1 MQNNSVKNTKCS
13 LYCNCTFIFLQ
24 IAIASKLQGELI
36 RQGLDPFASKVVMDT
51 VPYTSY
57 IRDVHHYNGINKA
70 LKSLVTTSSKWHFR
84 LICLAVSLFDTQWVE
99 IILGSEFLFLFT
111 FIFRIIFLSFLGKF
125 ELFWRWIYCSLDPTT
140 NSETTNPEFSWIY
153 QYFWQ
158 KKNIIAYKQT
168 KLVLF
173 KKIIKIGIRSFGIG
187 CWIRWTK

>member
-1 MQNNSVKNTKCS
+1 MQNNCVKNTKCS

-99 IILGSEFLFLFT
+99 IILKTVEFIAGKKIQQPKFFLFVFPME
-111 FIFRIIFLSFLGKF
+111 I
-125 ELFWRWIYCSLDPTT
+125 SL
-140 NSETTNPEFSWIY
+140 
-153 QYFWQ
+153 
-158 KKNIIAYKQT
+158 QT
-168 KLVLF
+168 SV
-173 KKIIKIGIRSFGIG
+173 
-187 CWIRWTK
+187 CMH

>member
-1 MQNNSVKNTKCS
+1 MQNNCVKNAKCS

-99 IILGSEFLFLFT
+99 IILGVEFLFFFPSSLSGYFSYLFYAGLNYVEDEYIAHQIQQPIPKLQILN
-111 FIFRIIFLSFLGKF
+111 FPVSIFLVK
-125 ELFWRWIYCSLDPTT
+125 TT
-140 NSETTNPEFSWIY
+140 
-153 QYFWQ
+153 
-158 KKNIIAYKQT
+158 IAYKQIT
-168 KLVLF
+168 CC
-173 KKIIKIGIRSFGIG
+173 R
-187 CWIRWTK
+187 

>member
-1 MQNNSVKNTKCS
+1 MQNNCVKKAKCS

-99 IILGSEFLFLFT
+99 IILGGEFLFLCI
-111 FIFRIIFLSFLGKF
+111 FIFMIFSY
-125 ELFWRWIYCSLDPTT
+125 LFYSGLNYVED
-140 NSETTNPEFSWIY
+140 EY
-153 QYFWQ
+153 
-158 KKNIIAYKQT
+158 IACQ
-168 KLVLF
+168 
-173 KKIIKIGIRSFGIG
+173 I
-187 CWIRWTK
+187 

>member
-99 IILGSEFLFLFT
+99 IILGGEFLFLFT
-111 FIFRIIFLSFLGKF
+111 FIFRIFSYLFYSSLNYF
-125 ELFWRWIYCSLDPTT
+125 EDEYIAHQIQQTIPKLQILNF
-140 NSETTNPEFSWIY
+140 PEFINI
-153 QYFWQ
+153 FGE
-158 KKNIIAYKQT
+158 KNQLHIN
-168 KLVLF
+168 
-173 KKIIKIGIRSFGIG
+173 R
-187 CWIRWTK
+187 

>member
-1 MQNNSVKNTKCS
+1 MQNNCVKNAKCS

-99 IILGSEFLFLFT
+99 IILGVEFLFFFHLHCQD
-111 FIFRIIFLSFLGKF
+111 IFLICFMQV
-125 ELFWRWIYCSLDPTT
+125 WIMLKMNILLIRSNNQFRNYK
-140 NSETTNPEFSWIY
+140 SWIFLY
-153 QYFWQ
+153 QYFWW
-158 KKNIIAYKQT
+158 KQQLHT
-168 KLVLF
+168 N
-173 KKIIKIGIRSFGIG
+173 R
-187 CWIRWTK
+187 

>member
-1 MQNNSVKNTKCS
+1 MQNNCVKNTKCS

-99 IILGSEFLFLFT
+99 IILKTVEFIAGKKIQQPKIFLFIFPLKIWLQTSLFMH
-111 FIFRIIFLSFLGKF
+111 
-125 ELFWRWIYCSLDPTT
+125 
-140 NSETTNPEFSWIY
+140 
-153 QYFWQ
+153 
-158 KKNIIAYKQT
+158 
-168 KLVLF
+168 
-173 KKIIKIGIRSFGIG
+173 
-187 CWIRWTK
+187 

>member
-1 MQNNSVKNTKCS
+1 MQNNCVKNTKCS

-99 IILGSEFLFLFT
+99 IILGGGFLTLIFFYLFCSSLNY
-111 FIFRIIFLSFLGKF
+111 FGGENNK
-125 ELFWRWIYCSLDPTT
+125 YCSSSDPTT
-140 NSETTNPEFSWIY
+140 NSETTNPEFI
-153 QYFWQ
+153 
-158 KKNIIAYKQT
+158 NI
-168 KLVLF
+168 
-173 KKIIKIGIRSFGIG
+173 FGESNNCI
-187 CWIRWTK
+187 

>member
-36 RQGLDPFASKVVMDT
+36 RQSLDQFASKVVMDT

-99 IILGSEFLFLFT
+99 IILGGEFLFLCT
-111 FIFRIIFLSFLGKF
+111 FIFWIFFWFTQVWIILKMKLLLIRSYNQFRNYNL
-125 ELFWRWIYCSLDPTT
+125 
-140 NSETTNPEFSWIY
+140 NFSWIY
-153 QYFWQ
+153 QFLGGENYQ
-158 KKNIIAYKQT
+158 I
-168 KLVLF
+168 KLVAD
-173 KKIIKIGIRSFGIG
+173 KTCSSRSKN
-187 CWIRWTK
+187 WDS